1 METEDDDRGYG
12 SRTVSGVTLPFLRVF
27 YCGSYK
33 LSSVVSSLWKSSFS
47 IDKAVIGEVRKDVG
61 LFGQGYR
68 HAAKRSYQMEEGDL
82 TSLSQYAAGV
92 NAYWAEIDFT
102 LPHYFIATCNSI
114 SGWENQLLS
123 HLLSPF
129 HNAYQAIPD
138 FKVAKNGHN
147 SGGTSTTSRE
157 THGGIEP
164 ELNGFKIS
172 GDTIPGI
179 PYFWNGNNSFIGWC
193 SSPSAGVETESLLV
207 VPEDS
212 DIKLRKEVVMSQK
225 DSNPIPQE
233 VFIRETGSGSPM
245 IAAFIGPSP
254 TSSRTETSCS
264 NNPGTD
270 ILSTILE
277 GGGRVTPSHVNS
289 FLGDVYSPSGMRL
302 AQWVTIA
309 MDNNGHSGGS
319 LLSPAR
325 FEDVSGI
332 LKTFQGQY

>member
-1 METEDDDRGYG
+1 
-12 SRTVSGVTLPFLRVF
+12 
-27 YCGSYK
+27 
-33 LSSVVSSLWKSSFS
+33 
-47 IDKAVIGEVRKDVG
+47 
-61 LFGQGYR
+61 
-68 HAAKRSYQMEEGDL
+68 
-82 TSLSQYAAGV
+82 
-92 NAYWAEIDFT
+92 
-102 LPHYFIATCNSI
+102 
-114 SGWENQLLS
+114 
-123 HLLSPF
+123 
-129 HNAYQAIPD
+129 
-138 FKVAKNGHN
+138 
-147 SGGTSTTSRE
+147 
-157 THGGIEP
+157 
-164 ELNGFKIS
+164 
-172 GDTIPGI
+172 
-179 PYFWNGNNSFIGWC
+179 
-193 SSPSAGVETESLLV
+193 
-207 VPEDS
+207 
-212 DIKLRKEVVMSQK
+212 MSQK

-245 IAAFIGPSP
+245 IAAFIGPVAQRLIGYHLLENTALHSQSP